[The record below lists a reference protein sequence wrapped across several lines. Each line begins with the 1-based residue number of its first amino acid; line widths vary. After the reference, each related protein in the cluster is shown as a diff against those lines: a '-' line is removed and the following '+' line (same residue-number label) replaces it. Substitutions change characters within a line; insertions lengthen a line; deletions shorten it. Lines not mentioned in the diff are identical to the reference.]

1 MTGGGDESVVDRE
14 RAALTL
20 MPSAQ
25 DVALA
30 KLLEQT
36 ARHLHALGHA
46 EGLYPAQWAALRYF
60 HTALPPNN
68 TAISLARFQGMAM
81 APVARS
87 IRTLIEKGLL
97 RKAGSV
103 GRGRLEAVE
112 LTKSGRMM
120 LTRDP
125 VMLIAATL
133 AQLQPADRTGL
144 ATSLEAVIRAAQ
156 ANKAD

>member
-1 MTGGGDESVVDRE
+1 
-14 RAALTL
+14 
-20 MPSAQ
+20 
-25 DVALA
+25 
-30 KLLEQT
+30 
-36 ARHLHALGHA
+36 
-46 EGLYPAQWAALRYF
+46 
-60 HTALPPNN
+60 
-68 TAISLARFQGMAM
+68 M

-103 GRGRLEAVE
+103 GRGCLEAVE